1 MVSVPHKEAIESFE
15 KHRKNVR
22 EQPLYV
28 LRAFASRHKIPGR
41 STRDRAQL
49 EKLVILYIRTIRSFP
64 NARVACY
71 SSDPRQVDCRRY
83 KSIPT
88 REGALLRYKILKE
101 EGENACPHKKY
112 WICNLQ
118 EMMY

>member
-1 MVSVPHKEAIESFE
+1 MVSVPHNEAIESFE
-15 KHRKNVR
+15 KHRKNVK

-28 LRAFASRHKIPGR
+28 LRAFASRHKIRGR

-49 EKLVILYIRTIRSFP
+49 EELVISRIRSFP

-88 REGALLRYKILKE
+88 REGTLLRYKILKE

-118 EMMY
+118 EMVY